1 MKTNTNYATSIA
13 TYDTD
18 AEKLIYTLMID
29 RCDDMPGRKLN
40 VMLNVTL
47 LCIYITAITS
57 IIAERHVKCK
67 AY

>member
-18 AEKLIYTLMID
+18 TEKLIYTLMID
-29 RCDDMPGRKLN
+29 RCNDMPGRKLN

-47 LCIYITAITS
+47 LCIYITAI
-57 IIAERHVKCK
+57 VN
-67 AY
+67 Y